1 MISLVYEYK
10 SLRIPWFHYNQCRL
24 NGDLFRF
31 LSFRIWVE
39 VIKMGIYD
47 AWNRIRIGEGIETK
61 SLEKGEGH
69 PEILVL
75 YQKWLNAIFDVQ
87 QPGYFAK
94 NVSIMFIYK
103 DVRYVL
109 EREEFDA
116 FVIKDGREGP
126 LQWQYDRKVDHARF
140 EALLCQVVY
149 PDLIKLGINDKDI
162 VQIGSLD

>member
-1 MISLVYEYK
+1 M
-10 SLRIPWFHYNQCRL
+10 
-24 NGDLFRF
+24 
-31 LSFRIWVE
+31 
-39 VIKMGIYD
+39 
-47 AWNRIRIGEGIETK
+47 

-69 PEILVL
+69 PELLVL

-94 NVSIMFIYK
+94 NVSIIFIYK

-116 FVIKDGREGP
+116 FVIKDGREGQ
-126 LQWQYDRKVDHARF
+126 LKRQYDSKVDHARF
-140 EALLCQVVY
+140 EAFIDQVVF

-162 VQIGSLD
+162 VQTGSLD